1 MTQNAKYSIPNQPQ
15 RFANAKAEGNKR
27 YLDIDSVY
35 NPAYLKGKTVLVTG
49 NNIYQSFNCQLTGIL
64 QVETVVWVWK
74 SLKYIISPPNNL

>member
-15 RFANAKAEGNKR
+15 RFANAKADGNKR

-49 NNIYQSFNCQLTGIL
+49 NN
-64 QVETVVWVWK
+64 K
-74 SLKYIISPPNNL
+74 